1 MTENP
6 LIPDKMRA
14 VFLEKAEGQLI
25 VRDTIVPKPGPGEV
39 LVKLSA
45 APVNPS
51 DIAMIRQIGKS
62 TEAETFIPGLE
73 GSGRV
78 VASGKGLLPGI
89 WMGKR
94 VACSSHY
101 HTSGTWAEY
110 MVTRAGM
117 CFPLNKNVDDEQGS
131 MSLVNPLTAIEFIE
145 MARRYKHKAL
155 INNAAASALGR
166 MVELLGRKNHIPV
179 INIVRSRKN
188 ADHLLSLGSEYVLDS
203 SDPSFISDLSRLSN
217 DLEATLYFDSIPSPD
232 LRLIAE
238 VLPKGSRIIIYGNL
252 TQAGQINFNPRS
264 LIDNDITIS
273 GFYLGGRTRANGMIR
288 NILNLIEVGK
298 LLSNDMKIS
307 IACRFRL
314 EKAQEAVN
322 FYLNN
327 MSAGKILLIP

>member
-1 MTENP
+1 MTANTP
-6 LIPDKMRA
+6 VPDKMKA
-14 VFLEKAEGQLI
+14 VFLEKAEGRLI

-39 LVKLSA
+39 LVKVSA

-51 DIAMIRQIGKS
+51 DLAMLRQAGKS
-62 TEAETFIPGLE
+62 IDTETFIPGLE

-78 VASGKGLLPGI
+78 VAAGKGLLPWI

-110 MVTRAGM
+110 MITRAGM

-145 MARRYKHKAL
+145 MARRYKHKAV

-166 MVELLGRKNHIPV
+166 MVELLGRKSHIPV

-188 ADHLLSLGSEYVLDS
+188 ADHLLNLGSEYVLDS
-203 SDPSFISDLSRLSN
+203 SDPSFISDLARLSN
-217 DLEATLYFDSIPSPD
+217 DLKATLYFDSIPSPD
-232 LRLIAE
+232 LKQIIDI
-238 VLPKGSRIIIYGNL
+238 LPKGSRIIIYGNL

-264 LIDNDITIS
+264 LIDNDLTVS
-273 GFYLGGRTRANGMIR
+273 GFYLGGRTRKNGMVR
-288 NILNLIEVGK
+288 NMLNLIEVGK
-298 LLSNDMKIS
+298 LMSNDMKIT
-307 IACRFRL
+307 IAGRYPL
-314 EKAQEAVN
+314 EKAQDAVDV
-322 FYLNN
+322 YLNN